1 MILEAL
7 NMNAGEAITAI
18 RESDLSRA
26 FEHDWRSGHNWVKQF
41 VAGLAIT
48 VSLNGL
54 DQNMMQKNLTCRTLR
69 DCKVNMFSFSFFFL
83 VTNVFFLVLG
93 ALLYIYADQEGIVL
107 PAKSDE
113 VFPFLALNYLGVVTG
128 LCFLLGITAA
138 AYSSVDSSLTALTTA
153 FCIDFLKMHPE
164 AAGQGKRRV
173 LVHVA
178 FSLLM
183 VLVIVLFR
191 ELNDSSVITTLFTA
205 VGYTYGPLLGLFVF
219 GLTTKWHVRERLI
232 PFICILSPVLSYLLA
247 CNSEKLLFGYRF
259 GFEILLLNG
268 AFTFLGLWLAR
279 RRIKK

>member
-1 MILEAL
+1 
-7 NMNAGEAITAI
+7 
-18 RESDLSRA
+18 
-26 FEHDWRSGHNWVKQF
+26 
-41 VAGLAIT
+41 
-48 VSLNGL
+48 
-54 DQNMMQKNLTCRTLR
+54 
-69 DCKVNMFSFSFFFL
+69 
-83 VTNVFFLVLG
+83 
-93 ALLYIYADQEGIVL
+93 
-107 PAKSDE
+107 
-113 VFPFLALNYLGVVTG
+113 
-128 LCFLLGITAA
+128 
-138 AYSSVDSSLTALTTA
+138 
-153 FCIDFLKMHPE
+153 MHPE